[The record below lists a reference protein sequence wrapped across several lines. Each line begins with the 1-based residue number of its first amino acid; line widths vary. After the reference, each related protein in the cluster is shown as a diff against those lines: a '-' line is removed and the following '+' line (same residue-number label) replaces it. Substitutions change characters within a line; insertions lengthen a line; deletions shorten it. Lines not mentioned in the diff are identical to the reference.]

1 MKQAK
6 CMLDKDNIIGT
17 TDSRLFG
24 ALIEHL
30 GRGVYSG
37 IYDPADPSADVQ
49 GFRRNVLDLVRQLRV
64 SVVRYP
70 GGNFVS
76 GYHWS
81 DGIGPEEDRPA
92 RLNLAWK
99 SLESNR
105 FGFDEFVDWAKKAG
119 AETMAAVNL
128 GTGTPE
134 DAGYLVEYCNHP
146 SGTKWSDLRRKNGH
160 DQPHNIK
167 IWCLGNEMG
176 GYWQIGRLSA
186 EDYGKKAM
194 ETAKMMRLIDPSIEL
209 LACGSSTTRLSSYPE
224 WDRVVLEYL
233 YDQIDYISIHHY
245 YGYDNE
251 LGDYLGSFVDMDR
264 FIRTIIATTDYV
276 KALKRTPKILGL
288 SFDEWNVW
296 YHQPISFPTWEWDTA
311 PKRLEQIYTLLDA
324 LVVGGLICTLLRH
337 ADRVKIAC
345 VAQLVNVIAPILTG
359 PGGRVIKQSIFHPL
373 QQVSIYGRGQVLNPL
388 MTCPRYASK
397 MYGDVPILQLAAVF
411 NQDAGMVSL
420 FILNCDQWE
429 DTELSLDF
437 RSFGP
442 AELLEHILLNGPD
455 LGAANSFSDPERV
468 KPRAL
473 PVSPMNTDQISV
485 VLPKLSWNMLRFSL
499 LTSDAG
505 KGSPNE
511 VRAMHY

>member
-186 EDYGKKAM
+186 ED
-194 ETAKMMRLIDPSIEL
+194 
-209 LACGSSTTRLSSYPE
+209 
-224 WDRVVLEYL
+224 
-233 YDQIDYISIHHY
+233 
-245 YGYDNE
+245 
-251 LGDYLGSFVDMDR
+251 
-264 FIRTIIATTDYV
+264 
-276 KALKRTPKILGL
+276 
-288 SFDEWNVW
+288 
-296 YHQPISFPTWEWDTA
+296 
-311 PKRLEQIYTLLDA
+311 
-324 LVVGGLICTLLRH
+324 
-337 ADRVKIAC
+337 
-345 VAQLVNVIAPILTG
+345 
-359 PGGRVIKQSIFHPL
+359 
-373 QQVSIYGRGQVLNPL
+373 
-388 MTCPRYASK
+388 
-397 MYGDVPILQLAAVF
+397 
-411 NQDAGMVSL
+411 
-420 FILNCDQWE
+420 
-429 DTELSLDF
+429 
-437 RSFGP
+437 
-442 AELLEHILLNGPD
+442 
-455 LGAANSFSDPERV
+455 
-468 KPRAL
+468 
-473 PVSPMNTDQISV
+473 
-485 VLPKLSWNMLRFSL
+485 
-499 LTSDAG
+499 
-505 KGSPNE
+505 
-511 VRAMHY
+511 